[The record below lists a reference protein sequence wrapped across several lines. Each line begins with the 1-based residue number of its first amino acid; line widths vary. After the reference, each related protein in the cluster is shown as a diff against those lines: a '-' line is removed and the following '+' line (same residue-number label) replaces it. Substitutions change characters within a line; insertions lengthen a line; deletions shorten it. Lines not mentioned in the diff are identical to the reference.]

1 MSHIVTIKTRV
12 RDAAALHAACRRLKL
27 PEPVEGAFE
36 LFSGEAAGLG
46 VRLPDWR
53 YPAVCDLTTGE
64 VRFDHFQGRWG
75 APEHLDRLLQAYA
88 VELVKLE
95 ARRKG
100 HSVTET
106 RLANGS
112 IKLVVGVEGGAA

>member
-1 MSHIVTIKTRV
+1 
-12 RDAAALHAACRRLKL
+12 LKL
-27 PEPVEGAFE
+27 PEPVEGTFK
-36 LFSGEAAGLG
+36 LFSGEATGLG
-46 VRLPDWR
+46 VRLPDWQ
-53 YPAVCDLTTGE
+53 YPAVCDLSTGE

-75 APEHLDRLLQAYA
+75 DPEHLDRFLQAYA

-106 RLANGS
+106 RLADGS
-112 IKLVVGVEGGAA
+112 ITLVVGVQGGAA